1 MVEYPVIDLHSTGAR
16 INELRRERGITV
28 DELRVYLGMN
38 NPNSIYK
45 WFRGEVLPTLENM
58 YALSVILEIPI
69 DEIIGEDSIV
79 DNMIQNEQ
87 NE

>member
-28 DELRVYLGMN
+28 DELRIYLGMN

-58 YALSVILEIPI
+58 YALSVILEVPI
-69 DEIIGEDSIV
+69 DEIIGRTE
-79 DNMIQNEQ
+79 
-87 NE
+87 

>member
-45 WFRGEVLPTLENM
+45 WFRGEMLPTLENM
-58 YALSVILEIPI
+58 YALSVILEVPI
-69 DEIIGEDSIV
+69 DEIIGRTA
-79 DNMIQNEQ
+79 
-87 NE
+87 

>member
-1 MVEYPVIDLHSTGAR
+1 MVEYPVIDMHSTGAR

-45 WFRGEVLPTLENM
+45 WFRGEVLPTFENM
-58 YALSVILEIPI
+58 YALSVILEVPI
-69 DEIIGEDSIV
+69 DDIIGRTA
-79 DNMIQNEQ
+79 
-87 NE
+87 

>member
-28 DELRVYLGMN
+28 DELRIYLGMN

-58 YALSVILEIPI
+58 YALSVILEVPI
-69 DEIIGEDSIV
+69 DDIIGRSA
-79 DNMIQNEQ
+79 
-87 NE
+87 

>member
-28 DELRVYLGMN
+28 DELRIYLGMN
-38 NPNSIYK
+38 NPNSLYK

-58 YALSVILEIPI
+58 YALSVILEVPI
-69 DEIIGEDSIV
+69 DDIIGRTA
-79 DNMIQNEQ
+79 
-87 NE
+87 

>member
-58 YALSVILEIPI
+58 YALSVILEVPI
-69 DEIIGEDSIV
+69 DEIIGRTE
-79 DNMIQNEQ
+79 
-87 NE
+87 

>member
-58 YALSVILEIPI
+58 FALSVILEVPI
-69 DEIIGEDSIV
+69 DDIIGRTA
-79 DNMIQNEQ
+79 
-87 NE
+87 

>member
-1 MVEYPVIDLHSTGAR
+1 MVEYPVIDLRSTGAR

-58 YALSVILEIPI
+58 YALSVILEVPI
-69 DEIIGEDSIV
+69 DEIIGRTA
-79 DNMIQNEQ
+79 
-87 NE
+87 

>member
-1 MVEYPVIDLHSTGAR
+1 MVEYPVIDLRSTGAR

-28 DELRVYLGMN
+28 DELRVYLAMN

-58 YALSVILEIPI
+58 YALSVILEVPI
-69 DEIIGEDSIV
+69 DDIIGRTA
-79 DNMIQNEQ
+79 
-87 NE
+87 

>member
-28 DELRVYLGMN
+28 DELRIYLGMN

-58 YALSVILEIPI
+58 YALSVIFEVPI
-69 DEIIGEDSIV
+69 DEIIGRTA
-79 DNMIQNEQ
+79 
-87 NE
+87 

>member
-28 DELRVYLGMN
+28 DELRIYLGMN
-38 NPNSIYK
+38 NPNSIYR

-58 YALSVILEIPI
+58 YALSVILEVPI
-69 DEIIGEDSIV
+69 DDIIGRTA
-79 DNMIQNEQ
+79 
-87 NE
+87 